1 MITVEDVCELIR
13 KRQGG
18 KVRADLELN
27 GDTVFDDLGL
37 SSLQIADIV
46 YTIEDRLG
54 IEFDPARA
62 ADVKTVGDL
71 VNLANEVALAPAA
84 DAE

>member
-1 MITVEDVCELIR
+1 MITVDDVCELIR

-18 KVRADLELN
+18 KVRGDLELN

>member
-1 MITVEDVCELIR
+1 MITVDDVCELIR

-27 GDTVFDDLGL
+27 GDTVFDELGL